1 MLRFSSSVPSLRLRP
16 MWAALALVGVM
27 VSVASAPAWAGVFDD
42 DEARK
47 AINDLR
53 AQSEQNHAQVQG
65 LYEQLAAKLAE
76 QTAQQNEQNAQL
88 RRSLLDL
95 NHQIEQLRGEVAK
108 LRGQTELT
116 GQAQQSGVRD
126 LAELQ
131 RRVADIQSSLD
142 ARLRQIEPQK
152 VTMDGRD
159 VVVAPEE
166 RKAYEEAMT
175 TLRTDFSA
183 AVQQLQAFQRR
194 FPGSAYAGDAQYWL
208 GNALYGKRDLKEAVA
223 AYRLLITSLPQ
234 HARSPEALLQVATCQ
249 AELKD
254 RKAAKATLEEL
265 IRAYPKSES
274 AQTAKERLN
283 SLKSPG

>member
-1 MLRFSSSVPSLRLRP
+1 VSS
-16 MWAALALVGVM
+16 
-27 VSVASAPAWAGVFDD
+27 ASQAGVFDD

-53 AQSEQNHAQVQG
+53 AQSEQNQAQNQSR
-65 LYEQLAAKLAE
+65 YEQLAAKLNE
-76 QTAQQNEQNAQL
+76 QTIQQNEQNAQL

-95 NHQIEQLRGEVAK
+95 NNQIEQLRSDVAK

-116 GQAQQSGVRD
+116 GQAQQSTVRD

-131 RRVADIQSSLD
+131 RRMADIQTSLE
-142 ARLRQIEPQK
+142 ARLRLVEPQK
-152 VTMDGRD
+152 VSVDGRD

-175 TLRTDFSA
+175 TLRSDFSA
-183 AVQQLQAFQRR
+183 AAQQLQTFQRR
-194 FPGSAYAGDAQYWL
+194 YPGSAYAGDAQYWL
-208 GNALYGKRDLKEAVA
+208 GNALYGKRDLKEAIA
-223 AYRLLITSLPQ
+223 AYRGLVTTSPQ
-234 HARSPEALLQVATCQ
+234 HPRAPEALLQTATCQ

-254 RKAAKATLEEL
+254 RKATKATLEEL
-265 IRAYPKSES
+265 IRVYPKSES